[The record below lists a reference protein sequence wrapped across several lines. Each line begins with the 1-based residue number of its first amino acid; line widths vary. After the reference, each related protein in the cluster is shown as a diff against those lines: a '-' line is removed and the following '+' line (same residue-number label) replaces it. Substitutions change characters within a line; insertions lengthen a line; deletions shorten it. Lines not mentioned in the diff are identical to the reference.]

1 MGIFTVVLVIALY
14 IYTDNKIN
22 KLEEELQELKN
33 SVEDL
38 KEFTGLG
45 QF

>member
-1 MGIFTVVLVIALY
+1 MEIFIVVLVIVLY

-22 KLEEELQELKN
+22 KLKEEVQELKN

-38 KEFTGLG
+38 KEFTGLE